1 MWSTYL
7 NQSLSMQ
14 ILVFFDEAKV
24 SLSQAIAL
32 IFLTYSGL
40 GSQPYKCGPGT
51 EWCLVAQ
58 QETKMAATLVL
69 ST

>member
-1 MWSTYL
+1 
-7 NQSLSMQ
+7 MQ

-24 SLSQAIAL
+24 SLNQAIAL
-32 IFLTYSGL
+32 IFLIYSGL
-40 GSQPYKCGPGT
+40 GSQPYKYGPGT

>member
-24 SLSQAIAL
+24 SLNPAIAL
-32 IFLTYSGL
+32 IFLIYSGL
-40 GSQPYKCGPGT
+40 GSQPYKYGPGT